1 MNENLTP
8 EQAALRFRLSKNLKK
23 LRAAQK
29 ISQEALA
36 DRAGLHRTYVSQVE
50 RMVTNASLDNICLL
64 AVALESDPATLFAAT
79 VEQSER
85 QEEAE
90 HPSNKKAR
98 RATTKI

>member
-1 MNENLTP
+1 
-8 EQAALRFRLSKNLKK
+8 
-23 LRAAQK
+23 
-29 ISQEALA
+29 
-36 DRAGLHRTYVSQVE
+36 
-50 RMVTNASLDNICLL
+50 MVTNASLDNICLL